1 MRTLFSFRADH
12 SFLASKRTFI
22 MFQALDPRHQP
33 YFALLLL
40 WDSGVGVPF
49 GPLPPARLS
58 FGQHVALCCHLPPTG
73 GGSESRGTISPAER
87 PAGVEGP
94 GATAAARG
102 GRHYSRAAPAVR
114 FPSPA
119 VRFPLTCGGGAFP
132 APELS
137 AWGTVPGRP
146 SAAGSGSARWRRARV
161 AQVAASAAGRAME
174 HVTEGSWES
183 LPVPLHPRVLGALR
197 ELGFPYMT
205 PVQVAGGASSLRG
218 RRGKAGSE
226 PAGSAFGRTPWGF
239 HSSSRAFRHGFGLPR
254 LGDAERVND
263 SGRQRRL
270 ASHPSPP
277 PPSGAGTCVPGP
289 SPGAPPSSCQTSSK
303 WLTSLCFISLL
314 REVTPVPWPASWGCG
329 NTGDSVGHI
338 VGPADAVIVWAE
350 GSVLAQVISLRNLL
364 RT

>member
-12 SFLASKRTFI
+12 SFLGSKRTFI

-33 YFALLLL
+33 YFALSLL

-114 FPSPA
+114 LPSPA

-146 SAAGSGSARWRRARV
+146 SAAGSGSARWRRA
-161 AQVAASAAGRAME
+161 
-174 HVTEGSWES
+174 
-183 LPVPLHPRVLGALR
+183 
-197 ELGFPYMT
+197 
-205 PVQVAGGASSLRG
+205 
-218 RRGKAGSE
+218 
-226 PAGSAFGRTPWGF
+226 
-239 HSSSRAFRHGFGLPR
+239 
-254 LGDAERVND
+254 
-263 SGRQRRL
+263 
-270 ASHPSPP
+270 
-277 PPSGAGTCVPGP
+277 
-289 SPGAPPSSCQTSSK
+289 
-303 WLTSLCFISLL
+303 
-314 REVTPVPWPASWGCG
+314 
-329 NTGDSVGHI
+329 
-338 VGPADAVIVWAE
+338 
-350 GSVLAQVISLRNLL
+350 
-364 RT
+364 